1 MKKGLFPPGT
11 SFKAYLPSP
20 DWLRNGVEH
29 PLTKIGR
36 ARGLLIVQ
44 DRSQCRLARLK
55 LGADLL

>member
-20 DWLRNGVEH
+20 DWLRNRVEH

-36 ARGLLIVQ
+36 ARGFT
-44 DRSQCRLARLK
+44 DC
-55 LGADLL
+55 LGSP